1 MDPRKYAVADTT
13 MVLLNDAEDN
23 PMLDDSG
30 NQAAAEIYGPG
41 SAQYAKAVANRNNRT
56 MDRLRKKGKAD
67 LTPEQQAAEQ
77 AEFLTTCTKDMHFI
91 EIEGLTGAALFRE
104 IYSDKSIGF
113 ISDQVNSWLGDW
125 KNFTKPAQTA

>member
-1 MDPRKYAVADTT
+1 MDPRKYAVSNTT
-13 MVLLNDAEDN
+13 MVMLTDAEDN

-30 NQAAAEIYGPG
+30 NQAAVEIYGPG

-67 LTPEQQAAEQ
+67 LTPEQQGSEQ
-77 AEFLTTCTKDMHFI
+77 VEFLTTCTKAMHFI
-91 EIEGLTGAALFRE
+91 DIDGAEGPALFRE

-125 KNFTKPAQTA
+125 KNFTKPVQTP